1 MGMSTV
7 IDGTA
12 GITYPGGTVA
22 TVAGV
27 GDTQTW
33 QNVAASRALGT
44 TYTNSTGR
52 PIAVSVQ
59 IAATTNGTNSI
70 VVSGVTV
77 CSTVSLANAGIGMS
91 TIVPSGATYVVDNNQ
106 ASKSIGFWAELR

>member
-1 MGMSTV
+1 MAVT
-7 IDGTA
+7 IDGSA
-12 GITYPGGTVA
+12 GVTYPAGTIA

-33 QNVAASRALGT
+33 QNVAASRVLGT

-59 IAATTNGTNSI
+59 IAATTNGTSTI
-70 VVSGVTV
+70 VVAGVTV
-77 CSTVSLANAGIGMS
+77 CSTVALANAGIGMS
-91 TIVPSGATYVVDNNQ
+91 TIVPAGATYVVDNNQ
-106 ASKSIGFWAELR
+106 ASKSINVWAELR